1 MPCIGLL
8 RGFAGVFTGEFILSD
23 KGMPETQVIFE
34 ARSAPLNSMG
44 ETGFRI
50 VAGILLV
57 GFTFTGTV
65 FTILGAWPVLV
76 FAGAET
82 LVVIGMLALYRRHA
96 RSSTEIITLAAG
108 QLTIRRREGRRREEA
123 LFDPFWAR
131 LSWEEARLFIR
142 HRSASIEIG
151 RFLTLEERE
160 DLARS
165 LGDNLRRYRE
175 PVFDNPQLR

>member
-1 MPCIGLL
+1 
-8 RGFAGVFTGEFILSD
+8 
-23 KGMPETQVIFE
+23 MPETPTIFE

-44 ETGFRI
+44 EAGFRV
-50 VAGILLV
+50 VAGILLA

-96 RSSTEIITLAAG
+96 RSSAEIITLAAG
-108 QLTIRRREGRRREEA
+108 SLIIRRREGRRREEA
-123 LFDPFWAR
+123 RFDPFWAR
-131 LSWEEARLFIR
+131 LSWEETRLFIR
-142 HRSASIEIG
+142 HRGAAIEIG
-151 RFLTLEERE
+151 RFLTHEERE
-160 DLARS
+160 DLAQS
-165 LGDNLRRYRE
+165 LGETLRRYRE

>member
-1 MPCIGLL
+1 
-8 RGFAGVFTGEFILSD
+8 
-23 KGMPETQVIFE
+23 MPETPVIFE

-44 ETGFRI
+44 EQGFRI
-50 VAGILLV
+50 VAGILLA

-82 LVVIGMLALYRRHA
+82 FIVIGMLALYRRHA
-96 RSSTEIITLAAG
+96 RRSAEIITLSSG
-108 QLTIRRREGRRREEA
+108 ELMIRRREGRRSEEA
-123 LFDPFWAR
+123 RFDPFWAR
-131 LSWEEARLFIR
+131 LSWEESRLFIG
-142 HRSASIEIG
+142 HRGTAMEIG

-165 LGDNLRRYRE
+165 LGESLRRYRE

>member
-1 MPCIGLL
+1 
-8 RGFAGVFTGEFILSD
+8 
-23 KGMPETQVIFE
+23 MPETPVIFE

-44 ETGFRI
+44 EQGFRI
-50 VAGILLV
+50 VAGILLA

-96 RSSTEIITLAAG
+96 RRSAEIITLSSA
-108 QLTIRRREGRRREEA
+108 QLVIRRREGRRSEEA
-123 LFDPFWAR
+123 RFDPFWAR
-131 LSWEEARLFIR
+131 LSWEEQRLFIG
-142 HRSASIEIG
+142 HRGTAMEIG

-165 LGDNLRRYRE
+165 LGESLRRYRE

>member
-1 MPCIGLL
+1 
-8 RGFAGVFTGEFILSD
+8 
-23 KGMPETQVIFE
+23 MPETPTIFE
-34 ARSAPLNSMG
+34 ARSAPLNSLG
-44 ETGFRI
+44 DQGFRI
-50 VAGILLV
+50 VAGILIA

-82 LVVIGMLALYRRHA
+82 LLVIGMLALYRSQA
-96 RSSTEIITLAAG
+96 RSSAEIVTLAAG

-123 LFDPFWAR
+123 QFDPFWAR
-131 LSWEEARLFIR
+131 LRWEEGRLFIA
-142 HRSASIEIG
+142 HRGAAIEIG

-165 LGDNLRRYRE
+165 LDDALRRYRE
-175 PVFDNPQLR
+175 PIFDNPQLR

>member
-1 MPCIGLL
+1 
-8 RGFAGVFTGEFILSD
+8 
-23 KGMPETQVIFE
+23 MPETATIFE
-34 ARSAPLNSMG
+34 ARSAPLNSLG
-44 ETGFRI
+44 DQGFWI
-50 VAGILLV
+50 VAGILIA

-82 LVVIGMLALYRRHA
+82 LMVIGMLALYRSQA
-96 RSSTEIITLAAG
+96 RSSAEIVTLASG

-123 LFDPFWAR
+123 RFDPFWAR
-131 LSWEEARLFIR
+131 LRWEETRLFIA
-142 HRSASIEIG
+142 HRGEAIEIG
-151 RFLTLEERE
+151 RFLTPEERE

-165 LGDNLRRYRE
+165 LDEALRRYRD

>member
-1 MPCIGLL
+1 
-8 RGFAGVFTGEFILSD
+8 
-23 KGMPETQVIFE
+23 MPETPTIFE

-44 ETGFRI
+44 DQGFRI
-50 VAGILLV
+50 VAGILLA

-82 LVVIGMLALYRRHA
+82 LLVIGMLALYRSQA
-96 RSSTEIITLAAG
+96 RSSAEIVTLASG

-123 LFDPFWAR
+123 RFDPFWAR
-131 LSWEEARLFIR
+131 LRWEEGRLFIA
-142 HRSASIEIG
+142 HRGAGIEIG
-151 RFLTLEERE
+151 RFLTMEERE
-160 DLARS
+160 DLAQS
-165 LGDNLRRYRE
+165 LGEALRRYRE

>member
-1 MPCIGLL
+1 
-8 RGFAGVFTGEFILSD
+8 
-23 KGMPETQVIFE
+23 MPETPVIFE

-44 ETGFRI
+44 DAGFRV
-50 VAGILLV
+50 VAGILLA

-82 LVVIGMLALYRRHA
+82 LIVIGMLALYRSHA
-96 RSSTEIITLAAG
+96 RSSAEIITLAAG
-108 QLTIRRREGRRREEA
+108 RLTIRRRDGRRREEA
-123 LFDPFWAR
+123 EFDPFWAR
-131 LSWEEARLFIR
+131 LRWEEARLFIA
-142 HRSASIEIG
+142 HRGAGIEIG

-165 LGDNLRRYRE
+165 LGETLRRYRD

>member
-1 MPCIGLL
+1 
-8 RGFAGVFTGEFILSD
+8 
-23 KGMPETQVIFE
+23 MPETPVIFE

-44 ETGFRI
+44 EAGFRI
-50 VAGILLV
+50 VAGILLA
-57 GFTFTGTV
+57 GFTLTGTV

-96 RSSTEIITLAAG
+96 RRSAEIITLSSG
-108 QLTIRRREGRRREEA
+108 ELVIRRREGRRREEA
-123 LFDPFWAR
+123 RFDPFWAR
-131 LSWEEARLFIR
+131 LSWEEARLFIG
-142 HRSASIEIG
+142 HRGTAMEIG

-165 LGDNLRRYRE
+165 LGESLRRYRE